1 MLIVSMT
8 RDYANDIAEWVYDP
22 PYEIYSMA
30 LIVRAS
36 PTWELNPR

>member
-1 MLIVSMT
+1 MT
-8 RDYANDIAEWVYDP
+8 VRALGGAETGWA
-22 PYEIYSMA
+22 A